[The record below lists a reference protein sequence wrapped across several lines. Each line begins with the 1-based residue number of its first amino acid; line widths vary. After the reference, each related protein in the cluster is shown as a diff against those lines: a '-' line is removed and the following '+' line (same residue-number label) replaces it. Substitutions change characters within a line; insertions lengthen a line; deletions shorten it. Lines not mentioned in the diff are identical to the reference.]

1 MKSFLQNNN
10 IKMYSTHNEGK
21 SVTAERFIR
30 TLKYK
35 IFKYMTSIS
44 KNVYIHNLDDKVNKY
59 TNTYHSTVK
68 MNHVDV
74 KSSTYID
81 SSEEINDKDSKFII
95 GDIARISKYKNIFA
109 KGYDP
114 TWSEE
119 FFFIKKLRTMC
130 RGNVLLA
137 KKIGFTFY
145 DKKLQNT
152 NQKEFRVE
160 KVFKIKVDKLY
171 VKWKDYNNSF
181 NSWIDKKDM
190 LKIKYLMLVI

>member
-130 RGNVLLA
+130 YGNVLLA
-137 KKIGFTFY
+137 KKNFFTFY

-152 NQKEFRVE
+152 NQKEFR

-171 VKWKDYNNSF
+171 VKWKDCNNSF
-181 NSWIDKKDM
+181 NSWIDKKD
-190 LKIKYLMLVI
+190 IV

>member
-10 IKMYSTHNEGK
+10 IKMYSRHNEGK

-59 TNTYHSTVK
+59 NNTYHSTVK
-68 MNHVDV
+68 MNPVDV

-95 GDIARISKYKNIFA
+95 GDIARISKCKNIFA

-130 RGNVLLA
+130 YGNVLLA
-137 KKIGFTFY
+137 KKKNFTFY

-171 VKWKDYNNSF
+171 VKWKDYNNNSF
-181 NSWIDKKDM
+181 NS
-190 LKIKYLMLVI
+190 